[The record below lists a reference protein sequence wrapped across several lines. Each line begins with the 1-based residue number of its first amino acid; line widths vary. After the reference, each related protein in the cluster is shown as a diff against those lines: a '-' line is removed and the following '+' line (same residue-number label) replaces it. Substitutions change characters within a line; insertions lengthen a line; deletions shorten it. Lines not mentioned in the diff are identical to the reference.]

1 VRERERERR
10 LEEGGQGR
18 VVVQVRSSEE
28 GCGVNTIERRGSTV
42 DVVAVAVVVAV
53 ENART

>member
-1 VRERERERR
+1 LCERERR
-10 LEEGGQGR
+10 LEEGEQGR